1 MGLFPPV
8 MQNLSMNRSGE
19 EVENTQV
26 MSELTV
32 RALDWS
38 PVSNG
43 CHLGSEWWWGSRVIL

>member
-26 MSELTV
+26 ISELTV

>member
-8 MQNLSMNRSGE
+8 MQNLSMNRSGK
-19 EVENTQV
+19 EVENIQV

-38 PVSNG
+38 LVSS
-43 CHLGSEWWWGSRVIL
+43 GSE